1 MKLKLRENADI
12 NTVTGI
18 SDIIIDSINKKW
30 DNIRDFN
37 SIIVNL
43 NDEGYEELVPVIE
56 SILEDENRNV
66 GKLQQLV
73 ELISPTASSIDDGR
87 QEAIDELDGNEIKV
101 EEEMKLD
108 ENFPNVP
115 KKITTNVDPVFG
127 KAVEDKDRDEKEI
140 EDALKENEKLAKETI
155 PKEGETGKKV
165 TSKALKAMHLS
176 ESLFDED
183 LSFNSRQDLVS
194 NLYNVLE
201 PAVQKY
207 VDNSDSSLSWSEL
220 ESIWEEVLF
229 HLSDEYDLDESLTEA
244 KEEVPDNIKEIMY
257 KYFNNSIQK
266 MVDDGE
272 ITHTQ
277 GRRISNKILK
287 QLMAQENKK
296 KDLMNESVTAKQVLD
311 MLNKVSSKHNLKIRD
326 DDKKKFISKTLKKLS
341 KLGDTYDD
349 KEKLIMVDRFIR
361 HSFNSDGELYTE
373 SANVKMDIARE
384 QIKKFKEGKMPKDWT
399 PKEYINDLV
408 SRKHITK
415 EEGEKLLS
423 EDFGD
428 IDEGGIESFRSYAKQ
443 ALFKLKEAYN
453 YITHEEQYSEAMHS
467 LIEVQTIIDRLMDE
481 MGNQYL
487 DGDY

>member
-56 SILEDENRNV
+56 SILEDENKNV

-87 QEAIDELDGNEIKV
+87 QEAIDELDGNEVKV

-108 ENFPNVP
+108 ENF
-115 KKITTNVDPVFG
+115 TNVSDEVESKMDDTFF
-127 KAVEDKDRDEKEI
+127 KANKDHDRDEKEA
-140 EDALKENEKLAKETI
+140 EDALKENEKLAKETV

-176 ESLFDED
+176 EALFDED
-183 LSFNSRQDLVS
+183 LSFNNRQDLVS

-201 PAVQKY
+201 PAVQEY
-207 VDNSDSSLSWSEL
+207 VDSSDSNLSWGEL
-220 ESIWEEVLF
+220 ESVWEEVLF
-229 HLSDEYDLDESLTEA
+229 HLSDNYDLDESLTEGR
-244 KEEVPDNIKEIMY
+244 EI
-257 KYFNNSIQK
+257 
-266 MVDDGE
+266 
-272 ITHTQ
+272 
-277 GRRISNKILK
+277 
-287 QLMAQENKK
+287 KK
-296 KDLMNESVTAKQVLD
+296 KDQINESVTAQQILN

-326 DDKKKFISKTLKKLS
+326 DDKKRFISKTLKRLS
-341 KLGDTYDD
+341 KLGDDYDD

-453 YITHEEQYSEAMHS
+453 YITQGEQYSEAMHS
-467 LIEVQTIIDRLMDE
+467 LIEAQTTIDRLMDE
-481 MGNQYL
+481 MGDQYL

>member
-56 SILEDENRNV
+56 SILEDENKNV

-87 QEAIDELDGNEIKV
+87 QEAIDELDNVEVKV

-108 ENFPNVP
+108 ENF
-115 KKITTNVDPVFG
+115 TNVSDEVQSNMEDTFF
-127 KAVEDKDRDEKEI
+127 KANKDHDRDEKEA

-176 ESLFDED
+176 EALFDED

-201 PAVQKY
+201 PAVQEY
-207 VDNSDSSLSWSEL
+207 IDNSDSNLSWGEL
-220 ESIWEEVLF
+220 ESVWEEVLF
-229 HLSDEYDLDESLTEA
+229 HLSDEYDLDESLTEGR
-244 KEEVPDNIKEIMY
+244 EI
-257 KYFNNSIQK
+257 
-266 MVDDGE
+266 
-272 ITHTQ
+272 
-277 GRRISNKILK
+277 
-287 QLMAQENKK
+287 KK
-296 KDLMNESVTAKQVLD
+296 KDQINESVTAQQILN

-326 DDKKKFISKTLKKLS
+326 DDKKRFISKTLKRLS
-341 KLGDTYDD
+341 KLGDDYDD

-361 HSFNSDGELYTE
+361 HSFNGDGELYTE

-467 LIEVQTIIDRLMDE
+467 LIEVQTIIDKLMDE

>member
-56 SILEDENRNV
+56 SILEDENKNV

-87 QEAIDELDGNEIKV
+87 QEAIDELDSVEAKV

-108 ENFPNVP
+108 ENF
-115 KKITTNVDPVFG
+115 TNVSDEVESKMDDTFF
-127 KAVEDKDRDEKEI
+127 KANKDHDRDEKEA
-140 EDALKENEKLAKETI
+140 EDALKENEKLAKETV

-183 LSFNSRQDLVS
+183 LDFNVMDE
-194 NLYNVLE
+194 N
-201 PAVQKY
+201 
-207 VDNSDSSLSWSEL
+207 DSL
-220 ESIWEEVLF
+220 I
-229 HLSDEYDLDESLTEA
+229 EA
-244 KEEVPDNIKEIMY
+244 KEEVPEHVKEMMY

-272 ITHTQ
+272 ITHKQ
-277 GRRISNKILK
+277 GRRISNRILK
-287 QLMAQENKK
+287 QLMDQENKK
-296 KDLMNESVTAKQVLD
+296 KDQMNESVTAKQVLD

-326 DDKKKFISKTLKKLS
+326 DDKKRFIAKTLKRLS
-341 KLGDTYDD
+341 KIGDDYDD

-399 PKEYINDLV
+399 PKDYVNDLV
-408 SRKHITK
+408 SKKHITK
-415 EEGEKLLS
+415 EEGEQLLS
-423 EDFGD
+423 EDFESGGD
-428 IDEGGIESFRSYAKQ
+428 PESLRSYTKQ
-443 ALFKLKEAYN
+443 AMFKLKEAYT
-453 YITHEEQYSEAMHS
+453 YINDEQYEEVMNS
-467 LIEVQTIIDRLMDE
+467 LTAAKSLIDRLMEGVRD
-481 MGNQYL
+481 
-487 DGDY
+487 

>member
-56 SILEDENRNV
+56 SILEDENKNV

-87 QEAIDELDGNEIKV
+87 QEAIDELDSVEVKV

-108 ENFPNVP
+108 ENF
-115 KKITTNVDPVFG
+115 TNVSDEVESKMDDTFF
-127 KAVEDKDRDEKEI
+127 KANKDHDRDEKEA

-183 LSFNSRQDLVS
+183 LDFNV
-194 NLYNVLE
+194 
-201 PAVQKY
+201 
-207 VDNSDSSLSWSEL
+207 
-220 ESIWEEVLF
+220 I
-229 HLSDEYDLDESLTEA
+229 DENESLTEA
-244 KEEVPDNIKEIMY
+244 KEEVPEHVKEMMY

-277 GRRISNKILK
+277 GRRISNRILK
-287 QLMAQENKK
+287 QLMDQENKK

-311 MLNKVSSKHNLKIRD
+311 MINKISSKHNIKIRD
-326 DDKKKFISKTLKKLS
+326 ADKKKFISKTLKRLS
-341 KLGDTYDD
+341 KLGDDYDD
-349 KEKLIMVDRFIR
+349 KEKLLMVDRFIR

-408 SRKHITK
+408 SKKHITK
-415 EEGEKLLS
+415 EEGEQLLS
-423 EDFGD
+423 EDFDGVGD
-428 IDEGGIESFRSYAKQ
+428 PESLRSYTKQ
-443 ALFKLKEAYN
+443 AMFKLKEAYT
-453 YITHEEQYSEAMHS
+453 YINDEQYEEVMNS
-467 LIEVQTIIDRLMDE
+467 LTAAKSLIDRLMEGVRD
-481 MGNQYL
+481 
-487 DGDY
+487 